1 MPTPDDEVYLDNYN
15 ELFCTNGWK
24 QLMEELEANLVEINR
39 VENVSSEE
47 DLFFRKGQI
56 YNLNYLLSLET
67 QLNLVDSL

>member
-15 ELFCTNGWK
+15 ELFNMVGWK